1 MNAKELAQKLNG
13 SEYPL
18 RLNAELK
25 EQAKSAGLVI
35 IYGASDDLMEFDG
48 AIYDE
53 IGCYEGG
60 TALVDEKGLLPDRE
74 NIESDDELKDFFQ
87 GRNKARS
94 IEAIWIDEGDYSWQ
108 YKTEIPHETFDI
120 ESDGEKY
127 CKGLVFSLAD
137 I

>member
-87 GRNKARS
+87 GRKKLEASRRFGLMKVTIHGSTKLRFHMKLLISNPMEKNTARV
-94 IEAIWIDEGDYSWQ
+94 W
-108 YKTEIPHETFDI
+108 
-120 ESDGEKY
+120 
-127 CKGLVFSLAD
+127 FSH
-137 I
+137 